1 MGAAPP
7 SGVMLMPEL
16 ASAAMLR
23 PNEKAVQVWRAGL
36 EQDHYDPEE
45 GEHGTFNLNGVLIA
59 TDQRLIFVQEKGL
72 FGKSYRALESIEYR
86 EIANWK
92 LGQTIRVRSLRVDVA
107 QGRDRHKVFN
117 NILEADPMTLN
128 TLAPWTLDQVKQ
140 LLGRLKSAAP

>member
-1 MGAAPP
+1 MLSLGTAKMDITPP
-7 SGVMLMPEL
+7 KGVEFNGYVTGNRSAGTWKNIYARAL
-16 ASAAMLR
+16 ALDDGR
-23 PNEKAVQVWRAGL
+23 TRL
-36 EQDHYDPEE
+36 
-45 GEHGTFNLNGVLIA
+45 VLIA